1 MVHLHVVGV
10 LLDVGD
16 DAVFVRDRRVEE
28 VADLTA
34 AAADVEVE
42 VLVDREIL
50 EHQVIPVVVRIEVLV
65 ESRLRAVDLVGRV
78 ERLVGVERSGLLG
91 GVEDCLVVEL
101 HVGHAVGHLLYH
113 RGHREGVFQTDRDV
127 HLLRVAAVFR
137 VDEDDAV
144 GAARTVDGGRL
155 SVLEHRERLDRL
167 GRHVVEHVAQHLH
180 AVEDDQ
186 RCVARP
192 EGRNAADVEGGAV
205 VAGFARGL
213 ARDHAGDVAGE
224 RRGQRTG
231 GDIQVGGFYGGDRGD
246 HRLLFLRAVADDHD
260 FVERVALLGERYE
273 LEQLGILD
281 VELLRV
287 ETDVREGHVFRFGG
301 NGEGVRAV
309 AVGDRAGRRSFDV
322 DHHAGQRRVVGAGDH
337 RAADRLGDVART
349 AGGLVDA
356 DLRAADRVLETGAGQ
371 DLVENPV
378 CADVFLA
385 DRYDLGQD
393 RFYFIGIDEPQVAL
407 RLDRF
412 EDLPDAC
419 IGCIYRYI
427 DAPDLCGDISPP
439 HARHRVSDSSSAAT
453 NRRTAGKCL
462 FPGAFWR
469 VSSIMVLI
477 GSG

>member
-1 MVHLHVVGV
+1 MS
-10 LLDVGD
+10 
-16 DAVFVRDRRVEE
+16 AMMPFFVRDRRVEE

-113 RGHREGVFQTDRDV
+113 RGHREGVLQTDRDV

-192 EGRNAADVEGGAV
+192 GRSKCRGCRRWRCRSRVRPRSGA
-205 VAGFARGL
+205 RSC
-213 ARDHAGDVAGE
+213 
-224 RRGQRTG
+224 RR
-231 GDIQVGGFYGGDRGD
+231 
-246 HRLLFLRAVADDHD
+246 
-260 FVERVALLGERYE
+260 
-273 LEQLGILD
+273 
-281 VELLRV
+281 
-287 ETDVREGHVFRFGG
+287 
-301 NGEGVRAV
+301 
-309 AVGDRAGRRSFDV
+309 
-322 DHHAGQRRVVGAGDH
+322 
-337 RAADRLGDVART
+337 
-349 AGGLVDA
+349 
-356 DLRAADRVLETGAGQ
+356 
-371 DLVENPV
+371 
-378 CADVFLA
+378 C
-385 DRYDLGQD
+385 
-393 RFYFIGIDEPQVAL
+393 
-407 RLDRF
+407 
-412 EDLPDAC
+412 C
-419 IGCIYRYI
+419 
-427 DAPDLCGDISPP
+427 
-439 HARHRVSDSSSAAT
+439 
-453 NRRTAGKCL
+453 RRTPWSAN
-462 FPGAFWR
+462 WR
-469 VSSIMVLI
+469 
-477 GSG
+477 